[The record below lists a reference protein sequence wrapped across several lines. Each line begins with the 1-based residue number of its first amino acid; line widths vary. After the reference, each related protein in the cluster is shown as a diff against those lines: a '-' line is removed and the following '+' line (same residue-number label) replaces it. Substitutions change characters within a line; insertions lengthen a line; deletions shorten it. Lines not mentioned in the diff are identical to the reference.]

1 MNNTSELTLLYVE
14 DDEELREQFM
24 RILKPK
30 FKEVY
35 EVSTGLEALEK
46 YEQYSPDM
54 MLVDIN
60 LPQIDGLEVIGKIRK
75 SDKTTPIVILSAYSD
90 QEKLMR
96 AITLGLSEYLIKPV
110 AHKKLLSLLDD
121 MALMNKQ
128 TIEEKN
134 VIVLKNTYSWKK
146 KEKILYYADESISLT
161 KREIIFLEF
170 MVKKV
175 DEIVPFVS
183 ILNLIWENEEY
194 DIAYSSLSHLLKRL
208 KKKLPEELVDNIY
221 GEGYRITSK

>member
-121 MALMNKQ
+121 MASVNK
-128 TIEEKN
+128 TDIEEKN
-134 VIVLKNTYSWKK
+134 VIVLKSNYFWKK
-146 KEKILYYADESISLT
+146 KEKLLYYADESISLT

-183 ILNLIWENEEY
+183 ILNLIWENKEY